1 MGGIGCII
9 KSKTRTHNINQS
21 NNGGNKMNTYDDE
34 PNPTH
39 VHDDHT
45 AIHLTQRDH
54 DNDHANNVVHYHDDD
69 IIDAFEYGYITMW
82 GIESYRMLA
91 IE

>member
-1 MGGIGCII
+1 MYT
-9 KSKTRTHNINQS
+9 K
-21 NNGGNKMNTYDDE
+21 TYDDQ
-34 PNPTH
+34 PNPIH

-45 AIHLTQRDH
+45 AIHLSQRDH

-91 IE
+91 TE